1 MRIKLLALI
10 AAALAFVLS
19 AGTAFALD
27 VERRVTSE
35 GLVVLH
41 AERDNLPMVVFT
53 LLVNAG
59 SADDPSELAG
69 LANLTAS
76 LLDEG
81 TERRTSMQISEELSY
96 IGARLGVSTG
106 KDYAI
111 LSLTVLK
118 KDLEKGLDVYAD
130 ILLNPSFPPEEI
142 SRVKDLVK
150 GSLKKDEESP
160 SFVADRAFTEKVF
173 GDHPYGRLPKG
184 TTETVD
190 AIKREDI
197 VRFYEKYYV
206 PGNSMLAVVGDISS
220 EELHGIIAKHLG
232 AWTGRAAPPLEAAP
246 PAGPEGG
253 VLKIDKD
260 LTQAN
265 ILLGH
270 LGVSRGDPDYYAL
283 KVMNYILGGGGFSSR
298 LMETIRQQMGL
309 AYDVHSY
316 FAAGKLAGT
325 FRAVVQTKNST
336 ANDAMEEIVRQVR
349 RIRQEKVTQEELQ
362 GAKSFLVGS
371 FPRKLDTMNKI
382 ANFLVQ
388 VEYYGLGLDYIDEY
402 PRLIE
407 SVTADDVLRVA
418 KEHLRPKNLVIV
430 VVADQEEAQV
440 RDPRT
445 ADPRR

>member
-10 AAALAFVLS
+10 AAALAFVVS
-19 AGTAFALD
+19 ADVASALD

-41 AERDNLPMVVFT
+41 AERDNLPMVVFI

-59 SADDPSELAG
+59 SAHEPSELAG
-69 LANLTAS
+69 LADLTAS

-96 IGARLGVSTG
+96 IGARLSVSTG
-106 KDYAI
+106 KDFAV

-130 ILLNPSFPPEEI
+130 ILLSPSFPPEEI

-150 GSLKKDEESP
+150 GSLRKNEESP
-160 SFVADRAFTEKVF
+160 SFLADRAFTKKVF
-173 GDHPYGRLPKG
+173 GDHPYGRLPGG
-184 TTETVD
+184 TPETVD

-197 VRFYEKYYV
+197 VRFHEKHYV
-206 PGNSMLAVVGDISS
+206 PGNSILAVVGDISS
-220 EELHGIIAKHLG
+220 QELHGLIEKHLG
-232 AWTGRAAPPLEAAP
+232 AWKGREAPPLEAAP
-246 PAGPEGG
+246 PAEPEGG
-253 VLKIDKD
+253 VIKIDRD

-265 ILLGH
+265 IMLGH
-270 LGVSRGDPDYYAL
+270 LGVSRVDPDYYAL
-283 KVMNYILGGGGFSSR
+283 QVMNYILGGGGFSSR

-316 FAAGKLAGT
+316 LGAGKLAGT

-336 ANDAMEEIVRQVR
+336 ANDAIGEIVRQVR
-349 RIRQEKVTQEELQ
+349 LIRREKVTQEELQ

-371 FPRKLDTMNKI
+371 FPRKLDTMNNI

-388 VEYYGLGLDYIDEY
+388 VEYFGLGLDYIDEY
-402 PRLIE
+402 PRMIE
-407 SVTADDVLRVA
+407 SITADDVLRVA
-418 KEHLRPKNLVIV
+418 KEHLHPENLVIV

-440 RDPRT
+440 KDPRT
-445 ADPRR
+445 ADPR